1 MNYEFAASNEEVLSI
16 NGINHIRVK
25 EPYYND
31 RKGVIYGICPHC
43 GYNVQRVWNLN
54 FCGTCGGAIHWHN
67 VRIAGIG
74 DVS

>member
-31 RKGVIYGICPHC
+31 RKGVIYGICPH
-43 GYNVQRVWNLN
+43 
-54 FCGTCGGAIHWHN
+54 
-67 VRIAGIG
+67 
-74 DVS
+74 